1 MRSQSARPS
10 QAARFKAEIH
20 FNPALL
26 SEKYLAAHDNLKG
39 VFTTCQLVTTRRD
52 IRRDMLPRWRPV
64 MAPRDSRRD
73 IRRDVP
79 QVRSEDDARR
89 MFERYGGFFLA
100 TLSIEVSANYRRIH
114 EKKEPTSRP
123 WARDRLRRDYDLI
136 TM

>member
-1 MRSQSARPS
+1 
-10 QAARFKAEIH
+10 
-20 FNPALL
+20 
-26 SEKYLAAHDNLKG
+26 
-39 VFTTCQLVTTRRD
+39 
-52 IRRDMLPRWRPV
+52 

-100 TLSIEVSANYRRIH
+100 TLSIEVSAKLSAN
-114 EKKEPTSRP
+114 SREERADIRP
-123 WARDRLRRDYDLI
+123 IDPMLDYCRDSDLI